1 MRTPPAQWQQLQGRE
16 EEGSARGQKPPWQT
30 LGCRAAEFH
39 QSCSESSTVQGYG
52 KVKANPPCD
61 GFTPAIATG
70 CRRLVKTMDHPRVC
84 AVLAGPQPR
93 PPPLPGLSPR
103 AGLVP
108 ESRGLAQGR
117 VFRGPHGCAP
127 PTAQSDPA
135 TQAPAPA
142 SVSPQGPVT
151 PGQSCCSSDERP
163 ALARRDS
170 QSRQDA
176 ALWLPNLS
184 PLCPVSQH
192 QSTGSR
198 PSWTGHGD
206 GPLPAEASVCLLP

>member
-1 MRTPPAQWQQLQGRE
+1 MEPGRPGLGLNKVSIRLARPAHRLLPPPSPCLMSKKGAHALAHVGCVLRLPDGSGSRAKRREAPLRARSPPGR
-16 EEGSARGQKPPWQT
+16 PW
-30 LGCRAAEFH
+30 AAE
-39 QSCSESSTVQGYG
+39 QLKSSTVQGYG

-70 CRRLVKTMDHPRVC
+70 CRRLVETMGHPRVH

-127 PTAQSDPA
+127 PHSPVGPRHSGPCSCLGLPTGTCDPR
-135 TQAPAPA
+135 
-142 SVSPQGPVT
+142 S
-151 PGQSCCSSDERP
+151 E
-163 ALARRDS
+163 
-170 QSRQDA
+170 
-176 ALWLPNLS
+176 
-184 PLCPVSQH
+184 
-192 QSTGSR
+192 
-198 PSWTGHGD
+198 
-206 GPLPAEASVCLLP
+206 LLLL